1 MEPYPDIKHY
11 YYPQR
16 YYEIGSARRQHQ
28 QHFLSVDEEV
38 SECDQ
43 AHEKEWMKQQ
53 MKGKENSP
61 DFWKAGTAQIPTEF
75 IQRRGNISRSEIQIL
90 FI

>member
-1 MEPYPDIKHY
+1 MAGPSPLNPPLSLSPRHLFSLPRDGEQMEPYPDIKHY
-11 YYPQR
+11 YYPRR

-43 AHEKEWMKQQ
+43 AHEK
-53 MKGKENSP
+53 
-61 DFWKAGTAQIPTEF
+61 D
-75 IQRRGNISRSEIQIL
+75 
-90 FI
+90 

>member
-11 YYPQR
+11 YYPHR
-16 YYEIGSARRQHQ
+16 YYEIGFARRQHQ

-43 AHEKEWMKQQ
+43 AHEK
-53 MKGKENSP
+53 
-61 DFWKAGTAQIPTEF
+61 D
-75 IQRRGNISRSEIQIL
+75 
-90 FI
+90 